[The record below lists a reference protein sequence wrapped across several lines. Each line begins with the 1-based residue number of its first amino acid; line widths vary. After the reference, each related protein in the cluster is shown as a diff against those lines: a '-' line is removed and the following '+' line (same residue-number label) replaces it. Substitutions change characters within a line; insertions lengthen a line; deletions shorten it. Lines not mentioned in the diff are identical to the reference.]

1 MKKKIEFIKNKKL
14 ILALVVLLLIAS
26 LPLHIKIVESTPVL
40 DENGVLFIEFQDFM
54 LRVRE
59 NSDGGSVYTDIND
72 MNKWKINAFA
82 EYDDEPKITKIY
94 VGYLMYFTDMS
105 GEKIRHYNSNL
116 FKIIIDCDADKLQ
129 FSNEFL

>member
-40 DENGVLFIEFQDFM
+40 DENGVLFIEFQDFN

-59 NSDGGSVYTDIND
+59 NSDGRSVYTDIND
-72 MNKWKINAFA
+72 MNKWKINAWS

-116 FKIIIDCDADKLQ
+116 
-129 FSNEFL
+129 